1 MADISIIEFL
11 VYGIITY
18 TGMIFL
24 ISTAFKEVP
33 STKSGAISRAIFVL
47 PSAITALIL
56 AFSGESIKIQSI
68 TNTIRDL
75 NTTSVWTEVVETE
88 IILLNDVWVLVH
100 FLIFIVIVIYVF
112 TQIMNLITKTE

>member
-1 MADISIIEFL
+1 MADISIIEFF
-11 VYGIITY
+11 VYGLITY

-68 TNTIRDL
+68 TNTIIDL
-75 NTTSVWTEVVETE
+75 NTTNVWTETVETE
-88 IILLNDVWVLVH
+88 VLLVNDIWVTVH
-100 FLIFIVIVIYVF
+100 FLFFIVIVLFVF
-112 TQIMNLITKTE
+112 TQIMNLLKKA